1 MKVFLASTSS
11 RENMGEKELTKIPY
25 ILESFFT
32 IKSEKTLNRIVKIDK
47 EKFLL
52 DSGAFTF
59 MNSYKGKVD
68 WDKYIDDYAN
78 FINKY
83 DIKYFLN

>member
-32 IKSEKTLNRIVKIDK
+32 IKNEKTLNRIIKIDK
-47 EKFLL
+47 EKCLL

-59 MNSYKGKVD
+59 MNSYKELKN
-68 WDKYIDDYAN
+68 WDGQLSL
-78 FINKY
+78 F
-83 DIKYFLN
+83 